1 MCRKLLCPFGK
12 EPIYGRCEEYFSLID
27 GMALSINYN
36 ITIIWNLSSISASNI
51 NDFDNYEF
59 GQKLNSK
66 FKNVIGLNRKK
77 CYLCKTVLSTNDLEI
92 LESTTLQY
100 SLVSSTTPGCSL
112 ETLYKNSFSAR
123 NRNIRV
129 DMGGSAFLT
138 AKLAFDK
145 RSFNEIGATR
155 KTVFI
160 YERRDICLAVHV
172 IRDKYCPAIQVKYSE
187 IKTLGNTSRM
197 AENLDYKAS
206 TDDDL
211 VTVCLDDYDFDMSR
225 LNGHATDSAQYL
237 KLDVLVV
244 TFLPILF
251 IEWL

>member
-12 EPIYGRCEEYFSLID
+12 EAIYGKCEEYFSLID

-77 CYLCKTVLSTNDLEI
+77 CYLCETGLSTNDQEI

-112 ETLYKNSFSAR
+112 ETLYKTAISAQ
-123 NRNIRV
+123 NRNIKV

-138 AKLAFDK
+138 AKLTLDK
-145 RSFNEIGATR
+145 RSRNEIGAAR
-155 KTVFI
+155 KTGFI

-197 AENLDYKAS
+197 AENLDYKVS

-251 IEWL
+251 IEW